1 MFISTYYIMS
11 KLAFISGITGQDGS
25 YLAELLLEKGYKVYG
40 IIRRTSFLYNNSRMK
55 NIESRVTLEYGDLT
69 DGASLS
75 NYFNRIIINN
85 PGFDVFEVYNLAA
98 QSHVQISFEI
108 PEYTSLVD
116 GIGTLKMLEAIRTFS
131 IENMK
136 KTRFYQAGTSEMF
149 GKVLE
154 TPQSETT
161 PFNPQSPYAC
171 AKVYSHFL
179 VKNYRDGYKMFACNG
194 ILFNHESPR
203 RGANFVT
210 MKIVNGI
217 KRLLEQ
223 EKELDKIAIMK
234 SSGTHESVNGGKNS
248 DIEFNKMEEDL
259 NYVLTLG
266 NIDSQRDWG
275 HAKDYVRGMWMMLQQ
290 NTPDDYVLAT
300 GYTCSV
306 RQFIERCFEKFNK
319 TIIWEGK
326 GINEVGK
333 DKQSGRTMIKIS
345 KKYFRPCEVDL
356 LLGCPHKAEQKLG
369 WKREYDL
376 DKLIDDM
383 FENS

>member
-1 MFISTYYIMS
+1 MS
-11 KLAFISGITGQDGS
+11 DKLAFISGITGQDGS

-40 IIRRTSFLYNNSRMK
+40 ILRRTSFLYNNTRLK
-55 NIESRVTLEYGDLT
+55 HIEDKINFEYGDLT
-69 DGASLS
+69 DGQALS
-75 NYFNRIIINN
+75 NFVQRIVTNN
-85 PGFDVFEVYNLAA
+85 PNFTIFEVYNLAA

-116 GIGTLKMLEAIRTFS
+116 GIGTLKVLESIRALS
-131 IENMK
+131 EENRK

-149 GKVLE
+149 GRVLE
-154 TPQSETT
+154 TPQCETT

-179 VKNYRDGYKMFACNG
+179 VKNYREGYNMFACNG

-210 MKIVNGI
+210 MKTVNGI
-217 KRLLEQ
+217 KKLIEQ
-223 EKELDKIAIMK
+223 ETKLDEIRIMK
-234 SSGTHESVNGGKNS
+234 TAVTHESVKNGKNS
-248 DIEFNKMEEDL
+248 DIEFKEMEEKLDF
-259 NYVLTLG
+259 VLTLG

-275 HAKDYVRGMWMMLQQ
+275 HAKDYVRGMWLMLQQ
-290 NTPDDYVLAT
+290 DEPDDYVLAT

-306 RQFIERCFEKFNK
+306 RQFIERSFAKFGR
-319 TIIWEGK
+319 TIVWEGT
-326 GINEVGK
+326 GVDEVGK
-333 DKQSGRTMIKIS
+333 DSKTGRVFIQIS

-356 LLGCPHKAEQKLG
+356 LLGSPHKAEEKLG
-369 WKREYDL
+369 WTREYDL